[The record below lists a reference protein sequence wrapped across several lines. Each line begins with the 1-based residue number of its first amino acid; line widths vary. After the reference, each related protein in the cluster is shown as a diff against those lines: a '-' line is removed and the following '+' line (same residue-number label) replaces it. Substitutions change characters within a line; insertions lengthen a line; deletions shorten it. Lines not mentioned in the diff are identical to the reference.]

1 MLCSMEDHSK
11 QRLSIR
17 IKGERTMKLVKRFL
31 RDESGLESMEYA
43 VLAALIVVGLVAILT
58 GLQTE
63 IKSVFTAVQT
73 ELYNASH

>member
-43 VLAALIVVGLVAILT
+43 ILAALLVVGLVTILT
-58 GLQTE
+58 SVQTE
-63 IKSVFTAVQT
+63 IKAVFTAVQ
-73 ELYNASH
+73 NALIAAR